1 MLQQTAAGSKPPF
14 FHLHLFYPLLMT
26 MAAPITTAAL
36 LRVSTCST
44 FISATK
50 ASSSRLSAVA
60 FPRINHYR
68 QRMMSSSSSANNNNK
83 PSSSSSILQNLAIFA
98 VAGTVGY
105 GAVALFNRSS
115 DGADGATGGPVPPSA
130 PITSRVYFDISMQN
144 QPLGRIVIGL
154 YGSTTPKTAHNFETL
169 CKGTSSSNGRMLG

>member
-1 MLQQTAAGSKPPF
+1 
-14 FHLHLFYPLLMT
+14 

-36 LRVSTCST
+36 LRVSTCSQST

-60 FPRINHYR
+60 YPRINHYFR
-68 QRMMSSSSSANNNNK
+68 QRVISSSSSSANNNK

-115 DGADGATGGPVPPSA
+115 DGDDGATGGPVPPSA

-144 QPLGRIVIGL
+144 QPLGRIIIGL

-169 CKGTSSSNGRMLG
+169 CKGTPSSNGRMLG